1 MQCAYN
7 TEEPTDYTSN
17 KGREIKFR
25 TGRPDQKFLKE
36 VFMARI
42 MAKTGE
48 KEFPLP
54 LHHVCKSHFLI
65 DEDDPNCYFIC
76 VSVAS
81 YYRLSIIP
89 PSANPVLST
98 CYQHISAPSN
108 FEHPKSP
115 I

>member
-1 MQCAYN
+1 MRCAYN

-48 KEFPLP
+48 KEFPPP

-76 VSVAS
+76 NKCKTQIVADP
-81 YYRLSIIP
+81 RDLPKQCSICDSQNSFIK
-89 PSANPVLST
+89 N
-98 CYQHISAPSN
+98 N
-108 FEHPKSP
+108 EF
-115 I
+115 

>member
-1 MQCAYN
+1 MRCAYN

-76 VSVAS
+76 NKCKTQIVADP
-81 YYRLSIIP
+81 RDLPKQCSICDSQNSFIK
-89 PSANPVLST
+89 NE
-98 CYQHISAPSN
+98 
-108 FEHPKSP
+108 F
-115 I
+115 

>member
-1 MQCAYN
+1 MRCAYN

-25 TGRPDQKFLKE
+25 TSRPDQKFLKE

-76 VSVAS
+76 NKCKTQIVADP
-81 YYRLSIIP
+81 RDLPKQCSICDSQNSFIK
-89 PSANPVLST
+89 NE
-98 CYQHISAPSN
+98 
-108 FEHPKSP
+108 F
-115 I
+115 